1 MPLVLASFARHPY
14 QMRSPHDLS
23 VFFEQLGLHPSDIKK
38 AFTSVIDL
46 INKNKLKKSDEWI
59 REGVMKV

>member
-1 MPLVLASFARHPY
+1 
-14 QMRSPHDLS
+14 MRSPHDLS